1 MVFLKEKY
9 EQRHGEKKQVERNRL
24 APIPAQET
32 EPCPGYAACGAG
44 NPQNTVEWTAEK
56 TFPRQQ
62 AKVFRV
68 HSRKERLHMTQE
80 KVDMYAM
87 TNQKYLPAEK
97 IVFVKQ
103 KLLQADE
110 TKFQLAST
118 VEFKLLFR
126 QCSKIENMPSGER
139 FFR

>member
-1 MVFLKEKY
+1 MVECKQTCESDQKRIQETAFWQKIGTSMGKEKY

-62 AKVFRV
+62 AKDSQV
-68 HSRKERLHMTQE
+68 HT
-80 KVDMYAM
+80 
-87 TNQKYLPAEK
+87 
-97 IVFVKQ
+97 
-103 KLLQADE
+103 
-110 TKFQLAST
+110 
-118 VEFKLLFR
+118 
-126 QCSKIENMPSGER
+126 
-139 FFR
+139 